1 MPKFLA
7 KVRAVNSLLYW
18 FGWIMWTGAF
28 ISVVLIII
36 TNSTILGINAW
47 IKPMK
52 FFISVAIMTWTM
64 GYLMQWLDRKK
75 PVRIYSWVLVITMG
89 IELLIISM
97 QSARGQQSHFNV
109 SSALNGM
116 LFGVMGA
123 AIVIFTVWTAFVCFL
138 FFQQKNF
145 NIPDT
150 LVWGIRLGLLFFV
163 FFASEGGVMVEH
175 LAHTVGAPDGGPGL
189 PFVNWSKQH
198 GDLRISH
205 FFGMHALQIIP
216 LYAYYFAK
224 SVRSVIIFSVLYL
237 MAILFLL
244 VLALKGLPLIS
255 F

>member
-1 MPKFLA
+1 
-7 KVRAVNSLLYW
+7 SLLYW

-64 GYLMQWLDRKK
+64 GYLTQWLDRKK

-163 FFASEGGVMVEH
+163 
-175 LAHTVGAPDGGPGL
+175 
-189 PFVNWSKQH
+189 
-198 GDLRISH
+198 
-205 FFGMHALQIIP
+205 
-216 LYAYYFAK
+216 
-224 SVRSVIIFSVLYL
+224 
-237 MAILFLL
+237 
-244 VLALKGLPLIS
+244 
-255 F
+255 